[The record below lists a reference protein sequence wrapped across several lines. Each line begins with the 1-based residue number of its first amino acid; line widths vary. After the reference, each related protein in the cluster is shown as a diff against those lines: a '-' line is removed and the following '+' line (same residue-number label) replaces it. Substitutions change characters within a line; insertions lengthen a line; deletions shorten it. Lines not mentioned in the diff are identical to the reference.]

1 MSMHGAWLN
10 YRSMTADPSLK
21 EQKLKPGTAKRIFSF
36 AKPYQVSIYIY
47 LATVVVDAALI
58 VATPLLLKKLIDDG
72 VIPRDSSV
80 VTQLAFFVA
89 LIAVADAA
97 FNMLGRYFSS
107 RIGEGL
113 IYDLRSL
120 VFAHVQKQSIAFFTR
135 TQTGAL
141 ISRINSDVI
150 GAQQA
155 FTSTLSGLVSNVVSL
170 LLVGITMLVLSWQ
183 ITIFS
188 LLMLP
193 LFLIPTKWVGRRLQS
208 LTRESFTL
216 NSEMSSTMTERFNVS
231 GAMLVSLYG
240 QPLREE
246 AGFRVR
252 ARRVADIG
260 IKTAMLNRLFFIA
273 LTSVAAIAT
282 AIAYGIG
289 GHLAING
296 GLTVGTLLAI
306 TALLARLYGP
316 LTALSNVRI
325 DVMTSLVSF
334 ERVFEV
340 LDLEPM
346 VKDRSDAIALKSSKG
361 KIEFKNV
368 EFSYPNAQEI
378 SLASLESVAKAETV
392 TSGIVLKGLTFT
404 VEPGTTTALVGPSGA
419 GKTTISALIPR
430 LYDVTGGS
438 IQIDGNDIR
447 DVTLESLR
455 NSIGVVMQDAH
466 LFHETIA
473 ENLRYAKQD
482 ATQDQMRSACEAAQ
496 IWDLI
501 KSLPNG
507 FETMV
512 GERGHRL
519 SGGEKQ
525 RLAIAR
531 LLLKSPSIVIL
542 DEATAHLDSENEELV
557 HAALS
562 NALKG
567 RTSIVIAHRLSTV
580 READQI
586 LVLDKGVIVEQG
598 KHDELIARGGLYSEL
613 YNRQDLTGTT
623 N

>member
-1 MSMHGAWLN
+1 
-10 YRSMTADPSLK
+10 MTADPSLK
-21 EQKLKPGTAKRIFSF
+21 QQKLKPGTIGRIFSF

-58 VATPLLLKKLIDDG
+58 VATPLLLKRLIDDG
-72 VIPRDSSV
+72 VIPQNGAI
-80 VTQLAFFVA
+80 VTQLAIWVG
-89 LIAVADAA
+89 LIAIADAA

-170 LLVGITMLVLSWQ
+170 LLVGIAMFFLSWQ
-183 ITIFS
+183 ITVFS

-193 LFLIPTKWVGRRLQS
+193 LFLYPTKWVGRRLQA

-216 NSEMSSTMTERFNVS
+216 NSQMSSTMTERFNVS
-231 GAMLVSLYG
+231 GAMLVALYG
-240 QPLREE
+240 QQERERD
-246 AGFRVR
+246 GFGVR

-260 IKTAMLNRLFFIA
+260 IRMAMLNRLFFIA

-282 AIAYGIG
+282 AFAYGIG
-289 GHLAING
+289 GHLAISG
-296 GLTVGTLLAI
+296 ELTVGTLLAI

-316 LTALSNVRI
+316 LTAISNVRI

-346 VKDRSDAIALKSSKG
+346 VKNKAGARTLTSTKG
-361 KIEFKNV
+361 KVEFKDV
-368 EFSYPNAQEI
+368 DFSYPNADEI
-378 SLASLESVAKAETV
+378 SLASLESVAKVETIA
-392 TSGIVLKGLTFT
+392 SGQVLHNLSFV

-438 IQIDGNDIR
+438 ISVDGTDIR
-447 DVTLESLR
+447 EITLDSLR
-455 NSIGVVMQDAH
+455 QSIGVVMQDAH

-473 ENLRYAKQD
+473 ENLRYAKED
-482 ATQDQMRSACEAAQ
+482 ATQEEMENACKAAQ
-496 IWDLI
+496 IWDLVS
-501 KSLPNG
+501 SLPNG
-507 FETMV
+507 LDTMV

-542 DEATAHLDSENEELV
+542 DEATAHLDSENEQLV
-557 HAALS
+557 HKALS

-567 RTSIVIAHRLSTV
+567 RTNIVIAHRLSTV

-586 LVLDKGVIVEQG
+586 LVLEKGVIVERG
-598 KHDELIARGGLYSEL
+598 THETLIAKGGLYSEL
-613 YNRQDLTGTT
+613 YNRQDLTGATY
-623 N
+623 